1 MRKMPV
7 TNKENDFPKDY
18 VLVSS
23 TDTKGRITFVN
34 DVFCE
39 VAGYPRE
46 KLIGAPHNVIRHP
59 DVPPA
64 VFADMWANLKQGNSW
79 MGLVKN
85 RCENGDHYWVS
96 AHVSPL
102 LDNGKIIGYESVRRK
117 ATKQEI
123 HHAQSVYDRLNAGKS
138 LLPFGVKFAK
148 HLSNA
153 TWLIMACLVVLA
165 LVSLLTSH
173 LAVQVAGPCV
183 ALLAMWLNLYQKQ
196 SLRKVVQALPVEA
209 HNPIGQYLYCRG
221 VGDQAAIAFAQAH
234 QEAAS
239 TTFRYRLKEGAGQL
253 RERATQAK
261 GHVLTNLDNF
271 SKQRNTFQEVVAA
284 SSQLLVSAQSVSEH
298 VQETADATESVGVV
312 SRESRLLAQQTG
324 DTMRQVYAEVAE
336 AKGVVSVL
344 AEHSDSINVMVNSIS
359 DIAEQTNL
367 LALNAA
373 IESARAGEAG
383 RGFAVVADEVRALA
397 IRTQNATQDIN
408 NMTEE
413 LKKNTADVS
422 STIDKGA
429 AVAQQGVERVEKVA
443 EKMGDIEAAIKRI
456 VDMTAQIN
464 VSTEEQAS
472 VARNLNEKMQE
483 VDELSINSIEKAKGI
498 VANIA
503 HIEEEAYEQ
512 GNLAER
518 MKQ

>member
-7 TNKENDFPKDY
+7 TNKENDFPESY

-23 TDTKGRITFVN
+23 TDVKGRITFVN

-39 VAGYPRE
+39 VAGYERE
-46 KLIGAPHNVIRHP
+46 ALIGSPHNLIRHP

-64 VFADMWANLKQGNSW
+64 VFADMWANLKQGKSW

-102 LDNGKIIGYESVRRK
+102 LDGSKVIGYESVRRK
-117 ATKQEI
+117 ATRDEI
-123 HHAQSVYDRLNAGKS
+123 KHAQSIYDRINAGKA
-138 LLPFGVKFAK
+138 LLPTSTKVAA

-153 TWLIMACLVVLA
+153 TWPLMACFILLAVLGLLSNVLA
-165 LVSLLTSH
+165 LQIAAPVL
-173 LAVQVAGPCV
+173 
-183 ALLAMWLNLYQKQ
+183 ALLGMWLTYFQA
-196 SLRKVVQALPVEA
+196 QALNSVVSGLSSEA
-209 HNPIGQYLYCRG
+209 RNPIGQYLYCKTVG
-221 VGDQAAIAFAQAH
+221 VKAAIKFAKIH
-234 QEAAS
+234 QEAAGN
-239 TTFRYRLKEGAGQL
+239 TFRYRLKEGAEQL
-253 RERATQAK
+253 RRRASEAKSSVTGNLANFNTQR
-261 GHVLTNLDNF
+261 
-271 SKQRNTFQEVVAA
+271 STFQDVVAS
-284 SSQLLVSAQSVSEH
+284 SSQLLASVTHVAEH
-298 VQETADATESVGVV
+298 VHVAVEATESVGDL

-324 DTMRQVYAEVAE
+324 ETMRQVYHDVSE
-336 AKGVVSVL
+336 AKKVVAIL
-344 AEHSDSINVMVNSIS
+344 AERSDNINEVVNSIS

-397 IRTQNATQDIN
+397 IRTQNATQSIN
-408 NMTEE
+408 SMTEE
-413 LKKNTADVS
+413 LKKNTLDVTN
-422 STIDKGA
+422 TIDKGTL
-429 AVAQQGVERVEKVA
+429 VAQEGVDSVNKVA
-443 EKMGDIEAAIKRI
+443 EKMSDIETAIKQ
-456 VDMTAQIN
+456 VVAMTAQIN
-464 VSTEEQAS
+464 VSSEEQAG
-472 VARNLNEKMQE
+472 VARDLNDKMQD
-483 VDELSINSIEKAKGI
+483 VDAVSIESIAQAENVVI
-498 VANIA
+498 NIT

>member
-23 TDTKGRITFVN
+23 TDTKGKITFVN

-39 VAGYPRE
+39 VAGYPRDA
-46 KLIGAPHNVIRHP
+46 LIGSPHNVIRHP
-59 DVPPA
+59 DVPA
-64 VFADMWANLKQGNSW
+64 GVFADMWANLKQGNSW

-102 LDNGKIIGYESVRRK
+102 LDNGKVIGYESVRRK
-117 ATKQEI
+117 ATKDEI
-123 HHAQSVYDRLNAGKS
+123 AHAQTVYDRLNSGKS
-138 LLPFGVKFAK
+138 LLPFAATVAK

-153 TWLIMACLVVLA
+153 AWVIMSCLAILA
-165 LVSLLTSH
+165 LFSLLSGH
-173 LAVQVAGPCV
+173 LALQIAGPCV
-183 ALLAMWLNLYQKQ
+183 ALLGIWLSFHQKHSMQ
-196 SLRKVVQALPVEA
+196 QVVKSLPVEA
-209 HNPIGQYLYCRG
+209 HNPIGQYLYCKA
-221 VGDQAAIAFAQAH
+221 VGDSAAVKFAQAH

-239 TTFRYRLKEGAGQL
+239 NTFRYRLKEGAGQL
-253 RERATQAK
+253 REKATEAK
-261 GHVLTNLDNF
+261 SHVLTNLDNF
-271 SKQRNTFQEVVAA
+271 NKQRNTFQDVVAA

-298 VQETADATESVGVV
+298 VQEAADATESVGVV

-324 DTMRQVYAEVAE
+324 DTMRQVYAEVAQ
-336 AKGVVSVL
+336 AKDVVMVL

-422 STIDKGA
+422 KTIDKGA
-429 AVAQQGVERVEKVA
+429 EVAQQGVERVSMVA
-443 EKMGDIEAAIKRI
+443 EKMSDIETAIKRI

-483 VDELSINSIEKAKGI
+483 VDDLSVNSIEKAKGI